1 MHISIGEENVGI
13 ECGVHTHTHT
23 CTVAKRR
30 DGRPTCVRAEF
41 PGRCSAEKRRDGEA
55 EQDGIGM
62 APCKTYGEAGCN
74 ADRLEATAQSL
85 SNGSCGEEEGLGIRI
100 TASSHQ
106 SCRSIR
112 PSSAATGTIRER
124 VPRGRIQTQAKP
136 HIRPQKAVMCSPL
149 HTSGSD
155 LQTLSSSRRE
165 GGEEE
170 WSGG

>member
-1 MHISIGEENVGI
+1 MAFSILFCVCYRPFEDLCLRAGRRRKGCMHISIGEENVGI

-85 SNGSCGEEEGLGIRI
+85 SLATVNG
-100 TASSHQ
+100 
-106 SCRSIR
+106 
-112 PSSAATGTIRER
+112 P
-124 VPRGRIQTQAKP
+124 P
-136 HIRPQKAVMCSPL
+136 
-149 HTSGSD
+149 
-155 LQTLSSSRRE
+155 
-165 GGEEE
+165 
-170 WSGG
+170 

>member
-1 MHISIGEENVGI
+1 MQDLRGSRVQRRPARGY
-13 ECGVHTHTHT
+13 
-23 CTVAKRR
+23 CTKLVPSNRERPAVKVSPSDKVTGRQAHKRMQR
-30 DGRPTCVRAEF
+30 LV
-41 PGRCSAEKRRDGEA
+41 SAH
-55 EQDGIGM
+55 
-62 APCKTYGEAGCN
+62 
-74 ADRLEATAQSL
+74 
-85 SNGSCGEEEGLGIRI
+85 NGSCGEEEGLGIRI

-112 PSSAATGTIRER
+112 PSSAATGTTRER
-124 VPRGRIQTQAKP
+124 VPRGCIQTQAKP